1 VIANVAFLA
10 AMTVLGVTAWLASEL
25 VFLAPYKDT
34 LLRRHGIVLGGVAL
48 LTFLNLT
55 AFYYTLARAMFLRE
69 TGQKL
74 AHLDRQL
81 PTSDGAHDELRQLL
95 SGENYCNGLRSS
107 RP

>member
-1 VIANVAFLA
+1 MIANVAFLA
-10 AMTVLGVTAWLASEL
+10 AMTVLGLATWLANEL
-25 VFLAPYKDT
+25 VFLAPYKVT
-34 LLRRHGIVLGGVAL
+34 ILRRHGIVLGAIAL
-48 LTFLNLT
+48 LAFFNLT

-95 SGENYCNGLRSS
+95 NGEN
-107 RP
+107 